1 MEDTRMSENDA
12 DLADMLGPEPDA
24 VDAPSE
30 EVLVD
35 ETPTPPSPQGPG
47 KSRPMGAASKTTL
60 AKSRSYPVGG
70 LPASK
75 YGARKNSP
83 ERLKQL
89 LSYIAE
95 MPVSSAACMRGDISM
110 STLKYWLQK
119 SKDGRPGDGF
129 DIPLGANDETADD
142 GGNLIRFHEAWDV
155 AMEVGVGLVEE
166 ATIQRAKGYWE
177 VLTYQGKVQYK
188 MDPEKVDLALFLGD
202 PVDERNSALWLR
214 DRNGA
219 PVPEQVWKMDPD
231 LAMFILK
238 TRKPGTYGA
247 KSQVDINVKGGV
259 LVVPMQAI
267 TSEDLNVIEGQYR
280 VSEKALVTFEDDD
293 EDAV

>member
-35 ETPTPPSPQGPG
+35 ETPPPPSPRGPG
-47 KSRPMGAASKTTL
+47 KSRPMGAASKITL